1 MVTDKMS
8 IEDIFSSERLSG
20 ILDNLKRDKIN
31 ILVCGLLSVGK
42 SALINSIIGKKV
54 CDESDP
60 SEIDPNN
67 AFASVTKK
75 VQSVHARVRGSAI
88 IIWDSPGLQGDTEND
103 ASYLKAMYDE
113 CQNADIVIFCLD
125 ITISRWSQ
133 SHIRVTQQFTDCFGE
148 HFWEKCVLV
157 FTKTNMVICPP
168 KNRGQERKYF
178 QQRYRNYQQTFCK
191 QLVDQGL
198 PSSIVENIPV
208 VAAGYNDNDTESEL
222 CNLWSVNDES
232 ERQQNFLPEVWAT
245 CLEKAR
251 ISHNVVPP
259 PSVPVKQPISSPSI
273 HDSAAPNPQSNPE
286 NTQPRPEKPTIPPR
300 PMPPSQQ
307 HQQQWSTRQAV
318 KQPSSLQQ
326 PQSKQ
331 QQPLSTSQP
340 YRASYEA
347 YQSIPRYPR
356 EASPGLHD
364 RFITFCQGNRVYV
377 FLQDCITY
385 VRGRLPYNSIHS
397 EHEGTNM

>member
-1 MVTDKMS
+1 MS
-8 IEDIFSSERLSG
+8 IEDKRLSG
-20 ILDNLKRDKIN
+20 LLDNLKRDKIN
-31 ILVCGLLSVGK
+31 ILVCGLLSTGK

-75 VQSVHARVRGSAI
+75 VQPVHARVRGPAI
-88 IIWDSPGLQGDTEND
+88 IIWDSPGLQGDTAND
-103 ASYLKAMYDE
+103 ASYLKAMYEE
-113 CQNADIVIFCLD
+113 CQNAEIVIFCLD

-133 SHIRVTQQFTDCFGE
+133 SHIRVTQQFTDRFGND
-148 HFWEKCVLV
+148 FWKKCVLV

-178 QQRYRNYQQTFCK
+178 QQRYHNYQQRFRK

-198 PSSIVENIPV
+198 PSSIVEDIPV
-208 VAAGYNDNDTESEL
+208 VAAGYNDNDNESEM
-222 CNLWSVNDES
+222 CNIWSVSDES

-251 ISHNVVPP
+251 ILHNVVPP
-259 PSVPVKQPISSPSI
+259 PSVPVKQPITSPSI
-273 HDSAAPNPQSNPE
+273 HDSAAPNPQSNQE
-286 NTQPRPEKPTIPPR
+286 NPQPHPEKPTIPPR
-300 PMPPSQQ
+300 PMPQQ
-307 HQQQWSTRQAV
+307 HQQQRSTRQAV
-318 KQPSSLQQ
+318 KQPPSLQQ

-331 QQPLSTSQP
+331 QQPSTSQQC
-340 YRASYEA
+340 RASYEA

-356 EASPGLHD
+356 EASPGLRD

-385 VRGRLPYNSIHS
+385 IRARTYNSIDS